1 MMKVIITLS
10 DRASGYPPDRTR
22 LDPQEAHVF
31 ARRVGVT
38 KDQVIEALRGV
49 MDPELHRSI
58 VELNM
63 VKEVSIQDGAVRV
76 EVLLTIS
83 GCPLREAIIDSI
95 KAKVRDLPGVDQ
107 VDVHLGVMTQEQR
120 QALIGQLRPGPQRQ
134 APLLSP
140 TSTTRVLVVASGKGG
155 VGKST
160 VTTNLAVALAK
171 RGRKVGIADADVYGF
186 SIPQML
192 GIKGR
197 PTTIDQMIIPL
208 ERAGVRAI
216 SMGFMVDETEAV
228 VWRGPMLHK
237 AVTTFLGEV
246 HWGDVEDLLI
256 DLPPGTGDVS
266 LTIAQTL
273 PRAEMLIV
281 TTPQAA
287 AATVAYRAGRMA
299 EKVNMPVVGII
310 ENMSYYLAAP
320 GAEPSYIFG
329 QGGGARLA
337 EMIGAPLLGQIPL
350 DPAIREGG
358 DTGQPVTLTHPEA
371 PSSLVFYAIADAL
384 LKMRG

>member
-1 MMKVIITLS
+1 M
-10 DRASGYPPDRTR
+10 
-22 LDPQEAHVF
+22 F
-31 ARRVGVT
+31 ARSTALSKEAVV
-38 KDQVIEALRGV
+38 EALRDV

-63 VKEVSIQDGAVRV
+63 VKDVAIRDGSVRV
-76 EVLLTIS
+76 DALLTIS
-83 GCPLREAIIDSI
+83 GCPLRETIIESI
-95 KAKVRDLPGVDQ
+95 KAKVKALPGVEQ

-120 QALIGQLRPGPQRQ
+120 QALIAQLRPGPQKQ
-134 APLLSP
+134 SPLLSP

-160 VTTNLAVALAK
+160 VTTNLAAALSK
-171 RGRKVGIADADVYGF
+171 RKRIVGIADADVYGF
-186 SIPQML
+186 SIPHML

-197 PTTIDQMIIPL
+197 PTIIDQMIIPL
-208 ERAGVRAI
+208 EREGIRVI
-216 SMGFMVDETEAV
+216 SMGFMVDENEAV
-228 VWRGPMLHK
+228 IWRGPMLHK

-246 HWGDVEDLLI
+246 YWGDTQDLLI

-281 TTPQAA
+281 TTPQEAA
-287 AATVAYRAGRMA
+287 ASVAYRAARMA
-299 EKVNMPVVGII
+299 EKVNMPVVGVV
-310 ENMSYYLAAP
+310 ENMSYYLSAP

-337 EMIGAPLLGQIPL
+337 EMIQAPLLGQIPL
-350 DPAIREGG
+350 DQAIREGG
-358 DTGQPVTLTHPEA
+358 DRGQPVTLTHPDA
-371 PSSLVFYAIADAL
+371 ASSQVFFQIADAL
-384 LKMRG
+384 LGPRR